1 MNSFFRQFRIGQRV
15 WMLTLGFGVVVVLFT
30 WWMVA
35 SLQRSLT
42 EEKMRI
48 FSVAIAL
55 PLSRLALRQRLHRW
69 HRRDGTVFSLL
80 TCSGSLFLLF
90 S

>member
-15 WMLTLGFGVVVVLFT
+15 WMRTLGFGVVVVLFT

-42 EEKMRI
+42 EEKW
-48 FSVAIAL
+48 L
-55 PLSRLALRQRLHRW
+55 PWMPH
-69 HRRDGTVFSLL
+69 
-80 TCSGSLFLLF
+80 
-90 S
+90 